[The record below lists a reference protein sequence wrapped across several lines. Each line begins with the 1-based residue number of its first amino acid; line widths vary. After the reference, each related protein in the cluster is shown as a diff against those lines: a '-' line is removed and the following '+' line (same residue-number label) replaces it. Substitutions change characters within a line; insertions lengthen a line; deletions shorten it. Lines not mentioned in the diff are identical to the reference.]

1 MTLYLLPSLIPL
13 ATELPSFDFVFS
25 YFKRFAP
32 CKDLLFTSRLR
43 LRVWDVEVKSLVRNF
58 STVLWEWNSKNKMV
72 NCRAFVEE
80 SITSRYYESE
90 DTAEFK
96 NRQQPIL
103 IDDAATFFHHVDR
116 PHIQYKMWADRNTD
130 KDGVQLTELLLT
142 IKIVNGTPQQLTEH
156 IQFIFAEAKRIRDTV
171 NKPQQVFVSTPSSGS
186 ESESNKEALNF
197 MVYKFQTTS
206 SFRNF
211 FCEEATTVFTDLDY
225 FLNNKAVYERTGRP
239 WTYTIL
245 NEGPPGVGKTKL
257 VKAIAEYTGYTL
269 FVINL
274 SHITN
279 IQKLY
284 ETFHMPSIGGEYV
297 PHDKRI
303 YYIPEVDTQSMTAL
317 KERQKGKE
325 KLANFVESFGEADG
339 QEGTQGTQG
348 TQGNHGTQG
357 TKDTDKGKLNPFKIA
372 QPNTPTLGEI
382 LNVMDGVPERYG
394 HIMIFDTNFLT
405 TLDPAFLRPG
415 RIDRLISWKL
425 MSAKSVAEFLANFYS
440 ASIPTGTIL
449 PDRRFSAAELN
460 SVVGQC
466 KTLQSCL
473 EHFETQTTGPQEIIA
488 TTDRKP

>member
-13 ATELPSFDFVFS
+13 FTELPSVDFILAF
-25 YFKRFAP
+25 FKRLTP
-32 CKDLLFTSRLR
+32 CNDLSFTSRLR

-72 NCRAFVEE
+72 NCRTFVEE
-80 SITSRYYESE
+80 SITARYYERE

-96 NRQQPIL
+96 SRQQPIL
-103 IDDAATFFHHVDR
+103 IDDKDTFFHHADR
-116 PHIQYKMWADRNTD
+116 PHIQYKMWAERNTD
-130 KDGVQLTELLLT
+130 QEGNSHTELFLT
-142 IKIVNGTPQQLTEH
+142 IKIKNGAPHQLIDH

-171 NKPQQVFVSTPSSGS
+171 NKPQQVFVSTPNSDS
-186 ESESNKEALNF
+186 ESTKDTLNF
-197 MVYKFQTTS
+197 MIYTFQTTS

-211 FCEEATTVFTDLDY
+211 FCEEATTVFSDLDY
-225 FLNNKAVYERTGRP
+225 FLKNKAVYERTGRP

-257 VKAIAEYTGYTL
+257 VKAIAKYTGYTL

-279 IQKLY
+279 VQKLY

-317 KERQKGKE
+317 KERQKGKDHIS
-325 KLANFVESFGEADG
+325 NFVESFGEISYATEEALDK
-339 QEGTQGTQG
+339 
-348 TQGNHGTQG
+348 
-357 TKDTDKGKLNPFKIA
+357 KDQAKDSDKGKLNPYKLV
-372 QPNTPTLGEI
+372 QPNIPTLGEI

-394 HIMIFDTNFLT
+394 HIMIFDTNCLT

-425 MSAKSVAEFLANFYS
+425 LSAKSVSEFLANFYS
-440 ASIPTGTIL
+440 ETIPAGAIL
-449 PDRRFSAAELN
+449 PDRRLSAAELN
-460 SVVGQC
+460 SIVGQH

-473 EHFETQTTGPQEIIA
+473 EHIDTGLPEIIA
-488 TTDRKP
+488 TTDRKQ

>member
-13 ATELPSFDFVFS
+13 FTELPSVDFILAF
-25 YFKRFAP
+25 FKRLGP
-32 CKDLLFTSRLR
+32 CNDLSFTSRLR

-72 NCRAFVEE
+72 NCRTFVEE
-80 SITSRYYESE
+80 SITARYYERE

-96 NRQQPIL
+96 SRQQPIL
-103 IDDAATFFHHVDR
+103 IDDKDTFFHHADR
-116 PHIQYKMWADRNTD
+116 PHIQYKMWAERNTD
-130 KDGVQLTELLLT
+130 QDGNSHTELFLT
-142 IKIVNGTPQQLTEH
+142 IKIKNGAPHQLIDH

-171 NKPQQVFVSTPSSGS
+171 NKPQQVFVSTPNSD
-186 ESESNKEALNF
+186 SESNKEALNF
-197 MVYKFQTTS
+197 MIYTFQTTS

-211 FCEEATTVFTDLDY
+211 FCEEATTVFSDLDY
-225 FLNNKAVYERTGRP
+225 FLKNKAVYERTGRP

-257 VKAIAEYTGYTL
+257 VKAIAKYTGYTL

-279 IQKLY
+279 VQKLY

-317 KERQKGKE
+317 KERQKGKDHIS
-325 KLANFVESFGEADG
+325 NFVESFGEISYATEEALDK
-339 QEGTQGTQG
+339 
-348 TQGNHGTQG
+348 
-357 TKDTDKGKLNPFKIA
+357 KDQAKDSDKGKLNPYKLV
-372 QPNTPTLGEI
+372 QPNIPTLGEI

-394 HIMIFDTNFLT
+394 HIMIFDTNCLT

-425 MSAKSVAEFLANFYS
+425 LSAKSVAEFLANFYS
-440 ASIPTGTIL
+440 ETIPAETIL
-449 PDRRFSAAELN
+449 PDRRLSAAELN
-460 SVVGQC
+460 SIVGQH
-466 KTLQSCL
+466 KTLQLCL
-473 EHFETQTTGPQEIIA
+473 DHIDTGLPEIIA
-488 TTDRKP
+488 TTDRKQ